1 MHNKLGK
8 QKCITK
14 YQNDKC
20 QAAFNAM
27 RFMYSISFFHLMSKT
42 PAAVNFINIYDEKI
56 KRLSYYLYLPI
67 HLLSCHE
74 EKIYEL

>member
-1 MHNKLGK
+1 MLCDS
-8 QKCITK
+8 CIP
-14 YQNDKC
+14 
-20 QAAFNAM
+20 FH
-27 RFMYSISFFHLMSKT
+27 FFIDERT

-56 KRLSYYLYLPI
+56 ERLSYYLYLPI